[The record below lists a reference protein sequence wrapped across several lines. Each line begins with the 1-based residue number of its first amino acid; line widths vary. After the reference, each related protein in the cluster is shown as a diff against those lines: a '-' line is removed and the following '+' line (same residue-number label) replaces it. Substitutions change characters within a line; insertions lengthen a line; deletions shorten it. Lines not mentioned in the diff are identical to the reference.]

1 MQFLV
6 SGKPVFK
13 IDGQV
18 VNSLGT
24 GCFRMETME
33 DDTGLASL
41 EAVFLNLD
49 HPDEGKP
56 VDFLY
61 FDRRVIDFG
70 KRIEVTFQVTDTP
83 QTVFQGV
90 VTAIGGE
97 FPEAREPELIV
108 HAEDAMAPIRMRR
121 RTRVFDSSTDA
132 DILQQVA
139 NDAGLN
145 PSVQLDGPSYVQH
158 WQVNQSDLDLLR
170 ERVDALDGLMT
181 LHDRDFHVE
190 QRSAAA
196 DPPIR
201 LTNYNELIRF
211 SVSADLAQQR
221 TKVRV
226 HGWDVAGKQAI
237 HEDADNDVARAAA
250 STNGRTGPEIIA
262 AIWSDAA
269 EDSAPGNARHQR
281 RGTRL
286 RQGRDATAG
295 AGLRARTRHR
305 QRQSRAACRCAGG
318 IGRYWC
324 LLLWH
329 LPVDRGAPL
338 LRLRATATAR
348 ISRHRVPLWGTDH
361 DCARSQ
367 GRRRAV
373 PARADDRRVSRHRA
387 RRAGPGQPGPCEDRA
402 ALRQCR

>member
-1 MQFLV
+1 MSADGMRFLV
-6 SGKPVFK
+6 SGRPVFK

-132 DILQQVA
+132 DILQQVG

-145 PSVQLDGPSYVQH
+145 PSVQLDGPNHVQH

-181 LHDRDFHVE
+181 LHDRDFHVG

-226 HGWDVAGKQAI
+226 HGWNVAGKQAI
-237 HEDADNDVARAAA
+237 HEDAENDVARAVA
-250 STNGRTGPEIIA
+250 STSGRTGPEILA
-262 AIWSDAA
+262 AIWPDAA
-269 EDSAPGNARHQR
+269 EDLHLEMPATSDEARACAKGAMQR
-281 RGTRL
+281 RARAFVRGRGIANGNPAL
-286 RQGRDATAG
+286 RVGARVELVDIGAFFSGIYQLTAVRHCFDSSYG
-295 AGLRARTRHR
+295 YRTHFEA
-305 QRQSRAACRCAGG
+305 SRAALGDG
-318 IGRYWC
+318 
-324 LLLWH
+324 
-329 LPVDRGAPL
+329 
-338 LRLRATATAR
+338 
-348 ISRHRVPLWGTDH
+348 S
-361 DCARSQ
+361 
-367 GRRRAV
+367 
-373 PARADDRRVSRHRA
+373 
-387 RRAGPGQPGPCEDRA
+387 
-402 ALRQCR
+402 